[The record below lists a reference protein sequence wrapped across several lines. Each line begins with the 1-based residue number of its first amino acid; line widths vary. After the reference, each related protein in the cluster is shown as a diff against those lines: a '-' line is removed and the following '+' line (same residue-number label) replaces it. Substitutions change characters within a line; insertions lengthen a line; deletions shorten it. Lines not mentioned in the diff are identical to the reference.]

1 MPTNAGQH
9 PKSAA
14 ANASI
19 SIGAPKAEAFGAFDA
34 KPAARLIFAMPIGD
48 DNIFWSRDQCW
59 DVHR

>member
-19 SIGAPKAEAFGAFDA
+19 SIGDPKAEAFA
-34 KPAARLIFAMPIGD
+34 LSMP
-48 DNIFWSRDQCW
+48 SLRRD
-59 DVHR
+59 